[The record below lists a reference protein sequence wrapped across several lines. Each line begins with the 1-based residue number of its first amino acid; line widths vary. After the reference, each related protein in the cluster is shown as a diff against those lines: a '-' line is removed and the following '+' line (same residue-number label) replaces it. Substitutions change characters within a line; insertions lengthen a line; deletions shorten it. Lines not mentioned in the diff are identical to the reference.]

1 MPGLREDDGYDDQD
15 GAEAFDEATLD
26 DHEEIAEMR
35 TFEELPDLFDATTAE
50 GDRDDDEALALDADE
65 FDEDAFDD
73 ADLEDDDELH
83 YRASAEEDDD
93 EDRDD
98 EFDDDLVEPDS
109 IDGLDEVADADLVSG
124 GEDDFTN
131 FQAKAVSDEDLRRMG
146 YADAPET
153 GDRDEKAEQALEIG
167 LEGTF
172 PASDPVSAT
181 RSRKR

>member
-26 DHEEIAEMR
+26 DHEEINEMR
-35 TFEELPDLFDATTAE
+35 TFEELPDLFDATSAE
-50 GDRDDDEALALDADE
+50 GDRDEDEALALDADE

-73 ADLEDDDELH
+73 ADLEEDNELR
-83 YRASAEEDDD
+83 YRASAEDDDD

-109 IDGLDEVADADLVSG
+109 IDGLEEVADADLVSG

-131 FQAKAVSDEDLRRMG
+131 FQAKSVSDEDLRRMG
-146 YADAPET
+146 YAEASAADE
-153 GDRDEKAEQALEIG
+153 RDERNEQALEIG
-167 LEGTF
+167 LEGPF